1 MADKTAARVAKLE
14 ITQIRSVSGRPEP
27 QRRTLRA
34 LGLKRNQSSVIQND
48 TPEIRGMI
56 QQIPHMLKVREITE

>member
-1 MADKTAARVAKLE
+1 MAKKKEEKPVRLE
-14 ITQIRSVSGRPEP
+14 ITQIRSVSGRQET

-48 TPEIRGMI
+48 TPAIRGMI
-56 QQIPHMLKVREITE
+56 NKIPHMLSVRVVEE